1 MNELKKI
8 TIPITELNQ
17 LHREQDAASLLRL
30 RLAFLTG
37 LFRGSRAAQEI
48 QEALDE
54 HTAGKTAGS
63 VSQPLLDMPFE
74 LVEPHVMSDADM
86 ILFELERWQD
96 QARRDSLAESQREA
110 LQEDNNISE
119 QANLRAE
126 GMS

>member
-1 MNELKKI
+1 MNELKKV

-37 LFRGSRAAQEI
+37 LFSGSRAAQEI

-96 QARRDSLAESQREA
+96 QARRDSLAETEREA
-110 LQEDNNISE
+110 LLEDCSISE
-119 QANLRAE
+119 QVILRAE